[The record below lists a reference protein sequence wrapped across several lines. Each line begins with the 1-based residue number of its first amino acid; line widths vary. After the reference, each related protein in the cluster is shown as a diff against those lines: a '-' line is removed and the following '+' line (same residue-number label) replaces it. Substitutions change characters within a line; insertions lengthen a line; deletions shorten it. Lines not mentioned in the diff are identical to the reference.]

1 MSVPHYSPQPDGA
14 CLLSGPTSV
23 GLDISFPGYEF
34 VYGIPEHADTL
45 ALKSTKY
52 VERHMPIVAVDPFL
66 YTNTSPVTVDSR
78 TYTVY

>member
-1 MSVPHYSPQPDGA
+1 MYSMSVPHYSPQPDGA

-45 ALKSTKY
+45 ALKSTK
-52 VERHMPIVAVDPFL
+52 
-66 YTNTSPVTVDSR
+66 
-78 TYTVY
+78 